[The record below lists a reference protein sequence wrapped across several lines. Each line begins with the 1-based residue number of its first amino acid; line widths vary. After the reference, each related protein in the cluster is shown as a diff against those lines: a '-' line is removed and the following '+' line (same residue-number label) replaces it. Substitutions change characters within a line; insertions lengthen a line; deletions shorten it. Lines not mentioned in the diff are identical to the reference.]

1 MRFLSRP
8 LVSYRPTTPCNARVT
23 TPKLLSSQKRLAA
36 PSGTSLGRPRVAC
49 ATTQIYEKVRCDGLR
64 TMRRFL
70 HMEDE
75 NARPIGFFCAET
87 ELRTA
92 KLNEAPKKS
101 HLDTAKSPHSPL
113 YWRERRASRAQVHK
127 NFLKILLSQPV
138 HPVEFS
144 KNIAPWR
151 KFEK

>member
-1 MRFLSRP
+1 MH
-8 LVSYRPTTPCNARVT
+8 
-23 TPKLLSSQKRLAA
+23 
-36 PSGTSLGRPRVAC
+36 
-49 ATTQIYEKVRCDGLR
+49 GLR

-144 KNIAPWR
+144 KNTAPWR
-151 KFEK
+151 KFEKMTRYSTAKRSKSRDRRGAKRHVRYHRKLHSEGNP